1 MIGRYVSDL
10 EPGDVLE
17 PVRYEVTAFIVRE
30 YCHGVEEVGDIFHG
44 GGSEIQYAPPTMA
57 HVDKVRV
64 LQAAC
69 PGGAGP
75 VPRIHYLYE
84 ATHHRAIRVG
94 QTLSVGG
101 RVVERYT
108 RRGRDFLVISFEVR
122 DALTDDL
129 HTTYRD
135 VSLLNH
141 AAPGDERDQV
151 SDG

>member
-44 GGSEIQYAPPTMA
+44 GGAEVQYAPPTMVHA
-57 HVDKVRV
+57 DKVRV
-64 LQAAC
+64 LRASC
-69 PGGAGP
+69 PEGAGP
-75 VPRIHYLYE
+75 VPRMHALYE
-84 ATHHRAIRVG
+84 ATYHRAIRVG
-94 QTLSVGG
+94 QTLSVSG
-101 RVVERYT
+101 RVDERYT

-122 DALTDDL
+122 DAFTDEL

-141 AAPGDERDQV
+141 ADRSHEGDQV